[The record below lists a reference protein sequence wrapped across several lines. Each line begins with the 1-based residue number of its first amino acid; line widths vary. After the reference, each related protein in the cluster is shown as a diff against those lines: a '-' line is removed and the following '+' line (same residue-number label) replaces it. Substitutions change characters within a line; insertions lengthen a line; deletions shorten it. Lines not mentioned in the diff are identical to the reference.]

1 MGRLSRLAGRG
12 GGGVI
17 GGRVALV
24 VDPHAL
30 ARLAVG
36 RRSVLVSGTNG
47 KTTTTRLLAAA
58 LATAGPTATNS
69 GGANLP
75 FGLVAALSAAAPGGL
90 AALEV
95 DEAYLGLVADAIRP
109 EVVCLLNL
117 SRDQLDRINE
127 VRMLAGRWRQGLGG
141 GSGVAGGASG
151 TGVAG
156 GASGTGVAGGASGTG
171 VGAASADASGPVVV
185 ANADD
190 PMVVWAASG
199 ATRVV
204 WVGAG
209 LSWRLDATGC
219 PRCEGRIQ
227 FTDTAWSCGD
237 CGFARPDADVSV
249 DEIALTDRSGRR
261 HPFRLS
267 LPGQCN
273 RSNAAVAATAAGL
286 LGVDEAQA
294 LKVMEPVADV
304 TGRYGVVRVGGVPAR
319 LLLSKNPAGWMEI
332 FDFLRPAPSPVVVA
346 INSRIADGR
355 DPSWLWDVP
364 FERLAGRQVVATG
377 ERCRDLA
384 VRLRYAE
391 VDHVMVEDAVAA
403 VAAARRLG
411 DPEGPESP
419 KAPVDVV
426 ANYTAFQRLHRVA
439 VDA

>member
-1 MGRLSRLAGRG
+1 VGRASRLAGRG

-17 GGRVALV
+17 GGRVTLL
-24 VDPHAL
+24 VDPDAL
-30 ARLAVG
+30 ARLSAG

-47 KTTTTRLLAAA
+47 KTTTTRLLVAA

-75 FGLVAALSAAAPGGL
+75 FGLVAALSGAAPGGL

-95 DEAYLGLVADAIRP
+95 DEAYLGQVAAAARP

-117 SRDQLDRINE
+117 SRDQLDRISE
-127 VRMLAGRWRQGLGG
+127 VRMLAGRWRQALAGTGG
-141 GSGVAGGASG
+141 DGASG
-151 TGVAG
+151 V
-156 GASGTGVAGGASGTG
+156 GA
-171 VGAASADASGPVVV
+171 GAASGDPSADAPAGAHGGPVVV

-199 ATRVV
+199 AARVV

-227 FTDTAWSCGD
+227 FTDAAWSCAD
-237 CGFARPDADVSV
+237 CGFARPDVHVSV
-249 DEIALTDRSGRR
+249 DDGAMTDRSGRR
-261 HPFRLS
+261 HPFTLS
-267 LPGQCN
+267 LPGRCN
-273 RSNAAVAATAAGL
+273 RSNAAMAATAASL

-294 LKVMEPVADV
+294 LTAMEPVAEV
-304 TGRYGVVRVGGVPAR
+304 TGRYGVMRVGGVPAR
-319 LLLSKNPAGWMEI
+319 MLLSKNPAGWMEI

-391 VDHVMVEDAVAA
+391 VDHVMVVDAVAA
-403 VAAARRLG
+403 VAEARRLG
-411 DPEGPESP
+411 DQS
-419 KAPVDVV
+419 APVDVV
-426 ANYTAFQRLHRVA
+426 ANYTAFQRLRRAA

>member
-1 MGRLSRLAGRG
+1 MPARTRVAAGLGRAVGGASRLAGWG

-17 GGRVALV
+17 GGRVTLL
-24 VDPHAL
+24 VDPDAL
-30 ARLAVG
+30 TRLAAG
-36 RRSVLVSGTNG
+36 RRAVLISGTNG

-75 FGLVAALSAAAPGGL
+75 YGLVAALSSAPPGGL

-95 DEAYLGLVADAIRP
+95 DEAYLGRVADAVRP

-127 VRMLAGRWRQGLGG
+127 VRMLAGRWRQALEAASGG
-141 GSGVAGGASG
+141 AGAGGPG
-151 TGVAG
+151 
-156 GASGTGVAGGASGTG
+156 
-171 VGAASADASGPVVV
+171 VV

-227 FTDTAWSCGD
+227 FTDANWLCGD
-237 CGFARPDADVSV
+237 CGFARPETDVSV
-249 DEIALTDRSGRR
+249 DDFAMTDRSGRR
-261 HPFRLS
+261 QLFTLS
-267 LPGQCN
+267 LPGRCN
-273 RSNAAVAATAAGL
+273 RSNAAMAATAASL
-286 LGVDEAQA
+286 LGVDEGEA
-294 LKVMEPVADV
+294 LASMEPVSEV
-304 TGRYGVVRVGGVPAR
+304 TGRYGVARVGGVPAR

-332 FDFLRPAPSPVVVA
+332 FDFLRPAPAPVVVA
-346 INSRIADGR
+346 INSQIADGR

-364 FERLAGRQVVATG
+364 FERLAGRRVVATG

-403 VAAARRLG
+403 VVEARRLG
-411 DPEGPESP
+411 DPS
-419 KAPVDVV
+419 APVDVV
-426 ANYTAFQRLHRVA
+426 ANYTAFQGLRRA
-439 VDA
+439 TVDA

>member
-1 MGRLSRLAGRG
+1 MGRASRLAGRG

-17 GGRVALV
+17 GGRVTLL
-24 VDPHAL
+24 VDPDAL
-30 ARLAVG
+30 AHLARG

-47 KTTTTRLLAAA
+47 KTTTTRFLAAA

-75 FGLVAALSAAAPGGL
+75 FGLVAALSSAPPGGL

-95 DEAYLGLVADAIRP
+95 DEAYLGPVAAAVQP

-127 VRMLAGRWRQGLGG
+127 VRLLAGRWRQALEA
-141 GSGVAGGASG
+141 VAPAP
-151 TGVAG
+151 
-156 GASGTGVAGGASGTG
+156 
-171 VGAASADASGPVVV
+171 ADARGPTVV

-199 ATRVV
+199 AARIV

-227 FTDTAWSCGD
+227 FTDTDWSCGD
-237 CGFARPDADVSV
+237 CGLARPEAEVTVDDVV
-249 DEIALTDRSGRR
+249 LTVRAGRR
-261 HPFRLS
+261 HPFTLS

-273 RSNAAVAATAAGL
+273 RSNAAVAATAASL

-294 LKVMEPVADV
+294 LAAMEPVADV

-332 FDFLRPAPSPVVVA
+332 FDFLRPPPSPVVVA
-346 INSRIADGR
+346 INARIADGR

-391 VDHVMVEDAVAA
+391 VDHVMVEDPVAA
-403 VAAARRLG
+403 VAEARRFG
-411 DPEGPESP
+411 DASQ
-419 KAPVDVV
+419 PVDVV
-426 ANYTAFQRLHRVA
+426 ANYTSFQGLRRVA
-439 VDA
+439 ADA

>member
-1 MGRLSRLAGRG
+1 MGRASRLAGRG

-17 GGRVALV
+17 GGRVTLL
-24 VDPHAL
+24 VDPDAL
-30 ARLAVG
+30 ARLARG

-75 FGLVAALSAAAPGGL
+75 YGLVAALSSAPPGGL

-95 DEAYLGLVADAIRP
+95 DEAYLGPVADAVRP

-127 VRMLAGRWRQGLGG
+127 VRMLAGRWRRALE
-141 GSGVAGGASG
+141 SAAGTSSAAAPWAGASG
-151 TGVAG
+151 A
-156 GASGTGVAGGASGTG
+156 
-171 VGAASADASGPVVV
+171 GAASSGPVVV

-199 ATRVV
+199 AARVV

-227 FTDTAWSCGD
+227 FTDTSWSCGD
-237 CGFARPDADVSV
+237 CGLARPDAEVTV
-249 DEIALTDRSGRR
+249 DQVAMTDRAGGR
-261 HPFRLS
+261 HPFTLS
-267 LPGQCN
+267 LPGHCN
-273 RSNAAVAATAAGL
+273 RSNAAMAATAASL
-286 LGVDEAQA
+286 LGIGEAQA
-294 LKVMEPVADV
+294 LTAMEPVSDV

-346 INSRIADGR
+346 INAKIADGR

-391 VDHVMVEDAVAA
+391 VGHVMVEDAVAA
-403 VAAARRLG
+403 VVEARRLG
-411 DPEGPESP
+411 DDS
-419 KAPVDVV
+419 APVDVV
-426 ANYTAFQRLHRVA
+426 ANYTSFQGLRRAA
-439 VDA
+439 VNA

>member
-1 MGRLSRLAGRG
+1 VGRASRLAGRG

-17 GGRVALV
+17 GGRVTLL
-24 VDPHAL
+24 VDPDAL
-30 ARLAVG
+30 ARLAAG
-36 RRSVLVSGTNG
+36 RRSVLISGTNG

-75 FGLVAALSAAAPGGL
+75 YGLVAALSSAPPGGL

-95 DEAYLGLVADAIRP
+95 DEAYLGQVAEAVRP

-127 VRMLAGRWRQGLGG
+127 VRMLAGRWRQVLE
-141 GSGVAGGASG
+141 GASG
-151 TGVAG
+151 EAAAG
-156 GASGTGVAGGASGTG
+156 
-171 VGAASADASGPVVV
+171 GPVVV

-199 ATRVV
+199 AARVV

-261 HPFRLS
+261 HPFTLS

-273 RSNAAVAATAAGL
+273 RSNAAMAAAAASL
-286 LGVDEAQA
+286 LGGDEARA
-294 LKVMEPVADV
+294 LTAMEPVADV

-319 LLLSKNPAGWMEI
+319 MLLSKNPAGWMEI
-332 FDFLRPAPSPVVVA
+332 FDFLRPAPAPVVVA

-364 FERLAGRQVVATG
+364 FERLADRQVVATG
-377 ERCRDLA
+377 ERCRDMA

-403 VAAARRLG
+403 VAEAHRLG
-411 DPEGPESP
+411 DRS
-419 KAPVDVV
+419 ASVDVV
-426 ANYTAFQRLHRVA
+426 ANYTAFQGLRRLA